1 MLGYLS
7 QNVLYNS
14 DRLHRTN
21 PFCLCT
27 FQLKLTQSFF
37 PDICRLYSSSSQKL
51 QTRLRVSC
59 GSVLP
64 FFLAQ
69 VLPEFHQ
76 LSLIHEQFESNI
88 PSYQIVLMRT
98 LVTTASCSCSNSAFH
113 CKSLSSKT
121 ESEVSSI
128 SLLTFY
134 SPAMVLLHVSTTF
147 SNFCLM
153 LVCSTTVLWYTMQI
167 YWRHVNHFQTR
178 IETFSWCLI
187 HFTCYIIQSVLI
199 NVIHWILLHL
209 CVRVR
214 KHLCI
219 DDKACDLVEHRNF
232 LL

>member
-88 PSYQIVLMRT
+88 PSYQIVLMGT
-98 LVTTASCSCSNSAFH
+98 LVTTASCSRSNSAFH

-121 ESEVSSI
+121 VRGVQYILAHILLSSNGAFTCVDN
-128 SLLTFY
+128 L
-134 SPAMVLLHVSTTF
+134 
-147 SNFCLM
+147 
-153 LVCSTTVLWYTMQI
+153 
-167 YWRHVNHFQTR
+167 
-178 IETFSWCLI
+178 CLI
-187 HFTCYIIQSVLI
+187 HFIRYIIQSVLI